1 MASPEDLGSSVPV
14 LSLRA
19 WLRGPDSALVILL
32 LSVSITLDDPRGT
45 VCGARGRRQNRAGV
59 GFAALAGQ
67 EFFRDVHGALG
78 AGSSVV
84 ARVRHGGVAA
94 VSGARTS
101 VSVNGTLRLHST
113 PVSRPAVSVVS
124 CECGR
129 ASLRCEVERGTTC
142 PSGGL
147 SRGVANASLGRAPCS
162 PWSRRSAELVCVASN
177 GVSAETSDPLKPDC
191 PDAVTPYRVSETE
204 ATEGYKNYARLKLCI
219 ELFLGA
225 CGVLLAILFAILCIA
240 SRDREG
246 PNTERGPS
254 PEETGVV
261 YSQVRITNRD
271 K

>member
-1 MASPEDLGSSVPV
+1 MSTV
-14 LSLRA
+14 L
-19 WLRGPDSALVILL
+19 W
-32 LSVSITLDDPRGT
+32 
-45 VCGARGRRQNRAGV
+45 AR
-59 GFAALAGQ
+59 
-67 EFFRDVHGALG
+67 
-78 AGSSVV
+78 GSSVV
-84 ARVRHGGVAA
+84 ARVRHGDVAA
-94 VSGARTS
+94 VSGDRTS
-101 VSVNGTLRLHST
+101 VSVNGTLRLHDVRKSDGGAYKVEGHDGSGSCAFREHVWLEVRD

-129 ASLRCEVERGTTC
+129 ASLRCEVERGDNVSFRWAV
-142 PSGGL
+142 PGG
-147 SRGVANASLGRAPCS
+147 SANASLGAGALLS
-162 PWSRRSAELVCVASN
+162 VEVGDRRELVCVASN
-177 GVSAETSDPLKPDC
+177 GVSAETSDPLTPDC